1 MAHILFLTHWYP
13 TPEIPL
19 NGTFVREHARAVA
32 MYHPVTLIH
41 IQGIDLHLSESYGFD
56 RQENGNLVE
65 IHLKYRKHRLPRM
78 TWLRRISGVD
88 HIVKE
93 LIASNHKPDVIHANV
108 FSSAD
113 LAVFLSHRYKIPAVL
128 TEHAS
133 SYPRRQF
140 GTLQAIKIRYWNNRL
155 ARILPVS
162 EDLGRHMQAFGI
174 RTRCQVV
181 PNVVD
186 TQCFHPP
193 QGGKQHS
200 RARVRILVVARLDPI
215 KGLDGL
221 LAALA
226 RLYKRGKDFRAG
238 LVGDGPE
245 RHNLEMI
252 VHQLNLED
260 RVTFYGVK
268 SREEVAELMRQAD
281 LLALTSYWENQPV
294 VLLEALASGLPV
306 VASGVG
312 GIVEVVKPESG
323 VLIEPGNVES
333 IANGL
338 TNVMDHLDDYKPQ
351 AIAGYARA
359 NFSYE
364 VVGHQFSQIYSEVIQ
379 EYPR

>member
-19 NGTFVREHARAVA
+19 NGNFIREHARAVA
-32 MYHPVTLIH
+32 MYHQVTLIH
-41 IQGIDLHLSESYGFD
+41 IQGIDARLSETYGFD
-56 RQENGNLVE
+56 REEDGNLVE
-65 IHLKYRKHRLPRM
+65 IHLRYRKPRLPRM
-78 TWLRRISGVD
+78 TWLRRIGGVD
-88 HIVKE
+88 KIVKK
-93 LIASNHKPDVIHANV
+93 LIESNRKPDVIHANV

-113 LAVFLSHRYKIPAVL
+113 LAAYLSRRYKIPAVL

-140 GTLQAIKIRYWNNRL
+140 GALQAIKIRYWNNRL

-174 RTRCQVV
+174 HTRCQVV

-186 TQCFHPP
+186 TRCFYPP
-193 QGGKQHS
+193 QGGKAPN
-200 RARVRILVVARLDPI
+200 RAGVRILVVARLDPI
-215 KGLDGL
+215 KGLDDF

-226 RLYKRGKDFRAG
+226 HLSRQGKDFRAG
-238 LVGDGPE
+238 LVGDGPQ
-245 RHNLEMI
+245 RHELETK
-252 VHQLNLED
+252 VRQLNLEE

-268 SREEVAELMRQAD
+268 SREEVAELMRQSD

-312 GIVEVVKPESG
+312 GIVEVVKPELG
-323 VLIEPGNVES
+323 VLIEPGNAQS

-338 TNVMDHLDDYKPQ
+338 TAVMDHLDDYKSQ
-351 AIAGYARA
+351 AIAGFARA

-364 VVGHQFSQIYSEVIQ
+364 VVGQKFSQIYQEVIQ